1 MPAWQLGGG
10 LVKLALDPARSVSVV
25 ASAGS
30 GKTWQLVSRVVR
42 LLLAGT
48 DPGGIL
54 ALTFTR
60 KAAAEMR
67 ERVESRLRELAFA
80 SDEAL
85 DRELINIDLR
95 PDDTLRAL
103 ARSQY
108 ERLLQAPFGLRA
120 LTLHA
125 FCQDLLTRFAIEAG
139 IPPGY
144 TLLEDE
150 RELLAEA
157 WTTLLAALHHQPDS
171 AEARA
176 FRQLIDDGASE
187 HQLRGWLDGFI
198 QQRSD
203 WRALVQDWPADEQ
216 IANYS
221 AMLADEL
228 GVDPDDE
235 TPPEAA
241 LMTPEFVEQLSRAYD
256 LLIDFGG
263 LGHLKAEV
271 PAAALA
277 ATDALARFAAAQ
289 KFLTDGERR
298 KLKIKAKVSQV
309 EFARFMAVYDT
320 ICTTLEAIA
329 CARIARRNWQRGV
342 AAATLGIRLLAA
354 RDEAL
359 RARNALGFDDL
370 EWQAWKLLRGPDR
383 DWVQYKLDRRI
394 DHLLLDEFQDTSPT
408 QWSLL
413 LTILDNMAEDQE
425 RPRSA
430 FVVGDPKQ
438 SIYGFRRANPELLA
452 RAGDY
457 LCDRLGGVK
466 QPLNDSRRSAPAVI
480 AFVNALFTGEDATTI
495 GFEPH
500 ATHRSDDWGA
510 VEVLPRVVPE
520 IEALVAAAADK
531 LDRKQLVVG
540 TLRDPLTEAL
550 ADEEQSLAARE
561 GAQVAARIRALID
574 ARLPVA
580 VDGQPPRALGYA
592 DVMILARERTHL
604 RAIEQALAE
613 ARIPFV
619 GSARGGLLD
628 TVLARDLMALLRLL
642 DSPQRDLD
650 LAQVLRSP
658 MFAASDEDLVQLA
671 LARDEGRDWW
681 SRLQSLA
688 SRDAGHDALGE
699 PLARA
704 ATAIAAWLKAA
715 SRLPAHDLLDRIDG
729 ELDLASRY
737 EAVMPADRRIGVN
750 LGALMQQVLNIDQ
763 GRYPT
768 LGRLNQAL
776 ARLAAAGKD
785 APDEAPP
792 ATADAVRVMTVH
804 ASKGLEAPAVFV
816 VNTAP
821 TPSSRDA
828 GWLVD
833 WPSDADRPRA
843 FVLIGAKPERDAR
856 SEELIEAR
864 RKKQDREVLNLL
876 YVATTRARQYLFVSA
891 FAQKQ
896 EDRLRRWH
904 QHAVDAMIQL
914 VAEHGMQPL
923 AGAPEGTLGIR
934 LGNFPVI
941 PAAAV
946 ATTAAAPAESPR
958 LRERLPALLRTGATP
973 SSHGTAR
980 DPDAVL
986 RGRAIHWLIEQLV
999 RGLALRA
1006 DGLVAQLE
1014 AQFGEIVDPSLTDG
1028 WLAEARTVLTSPQL
1042 AMLFDPARLVRAWN
1056 EVPVQ
1061 WQADD
1066 GAPRNGIID
1075 RLIDDGA
1082 QLWIVDY
1089 KTAPRPDAASLVQQ
1103 HRSQMD
1109 AYVDAI
1115 GKVFPGRAIRAGLVL
1130 TATASWLPMPSNR
1143 TED

>member
-1 MPAWQLGGG
+1 MNR
-10 LVKLALDPARSVSVV
+10 ALDPARSVSVV

-42 LLLAGT
+42 LLLAGA

-80 SDEAL
+80 SDETL
-85 DRELINIDLR
+85 DRELVNIDQQ

-157 WTTLLAALHHQPDS
+157 WTTLLAALHRQPDS

-216 IANYS
+216 IASYS

-228 GVDPDDE
+228 GVDPDDA
-235 TPPEAA
+235 TLPEAA
-241 LMTPEFVEQLSRAYD
+241 LMTPEFVEQLNRAYD

-271 PAAALA
+271 PATALA
-277 ATDALARFAAAQ
+277 ATDALARLAAAQ

-298 KLKIKAKVSQV
+298 KLKIKAKVSQA
-309 EFARFMAVYDT
+309 EFFRFMAVYEA
-320 ICTTLEAIA
+320 ICTTLEAISA
-329 CARIARRNWQRGV
+329 ARIARRNWQRSV

-354 RDEAL
+354 RDDAL

-413 LTILDNMAEDQE
+413 LTILDNMADDRE

-438 SIYGFRRANPELLA
+438 SIYGFRRANPKLLE
-452 RAGDY
+452 RAGEH
-457 LCDRLGGVK
+457 LRDRLAGIEET
-466 QPLNDSRRSAPAVI
+466 LNNSRRSAPAVI
-480 AFVNALFTGEDATTI
+480 AFVNALFTGEDATAI

-500 ATHRSDDWGA
+500 ATWRSDDWGA

-520 IEALVAAAADK
+520 VEALAAAAADK

-580 VDGQPPRALGYA
+580 VDGRPPRALGYA

-604 RAIEQALAE
+604 RAIEQALAD

-658 MFAASDEDLVQLA
+658 MFAASDDDLVQLA

-688 SRDAGHDALGE
+688 SRDALGE

-704 ATAIAAWLKAA
+704 ATAIAEWLKAA

-737 EAVMPADRRIGVN
+737 EAVMPADRRIRVN

-776 ARLAAAGKD
+776 AKLATAGKD

-833 WPSDADRPRA
+833 WPSDADRPSA

-864 RKKQDREVLNLL
+864 REKQDREVLNLL

-896 EDRLRRWH
+896 EDRARRWH
-904 QHAVDAMIQL
+904 QHAVDAMNLL
-914 VAEHGMQPL
+914 VAEHGSQPL
-923 AGAPEGTLGIR
+923 ADAPEGTLGIR
-934 LGNFPVI
+934 LGHFPVI

-946 ATTAAAPAESPR
+946 AATAAAPAESPR
-958 LRERLPALLRTGATP
+958 LRERLPALLRSGATP
-973 SSHGTAR
+973 SGHSAAR

-986 RGRAIHWLIEQLV
+986 RGRAIHWLIEQLL

-1028 WLAEARTVLTSPQL
+1028 WLAEARAVLASPEL

-1066 GAPRNGIID
+1066 GTPRSGIID
-1075 RLIDDGA
+1075 RLIDDGR
-1082 QLWIVDY
+1082 QLWIIDY
-1089 KTAPRPDAASLVQQ
+1089 KTAPRPDAVGLAQQ

-1109 AYVDAI
+1109 AYIDAI

-1130 TATASWLPMPSNR
+1130 TATASWLPMPANR
-1143 TED
+1143 TAD

>member
-1 MPAWQLGGG
+1 MN
-10 LVKLALDPARSVSVV
+10 LALDPARSVSVV

-42 LLLAGT
+42 LLLAGS

-85 DRELINIDLR
+85 NRELAGLDLQ
-95 PDDTLRAL
+95 PDEAQRAL

-144 TLLEDE
+144 TLVEDE
-150 RELLAEA
+150 RELLAAA
-157 WTTLLAALHHQPDS
+157 WTSLLDTLRREPDS
-171 AEARA
+171 AEALA

-187 HQLRGWLDGFI
+187 HQLRSWLDGFI

-203 WRALVQDWPADEQ
+203 WRALVQDWPDEEQ
-216 IANYS
+216 IASYS
-221 AMLADEL
+221 TMLADEL
-228 GVDPDDE
+228 GVDPDDT
-235 TPPEAA
+235 TPPEAV
-241 LMTPEFVEQLSRAYD
+241 LMRPEFFEQLTLAHD
-256 LLIDFGG
+256 LLVAFGG
-263 LGHLKAEV
+263 LGHLKADV

-277 ATDALARFAAAQ
+277 ATDALARLAAAE

-298 KLKIKAKVSQV
+298 KLKIKAKVSQA
-309 EFARFMAVYDT
+309 EFARFMAVYDA
-320 ICTTLEAIA
+320 ICTTLETISS
-329 CARIARRNWQRGV
+329 ARIARRNWQRGV

-413 LTILDNMAEDQE
+413 LTILDNMADDQE

-438 SIYGFRRANPELLA
+438 SIYGFRRANPELLQ
-452 RAGDY
+452 RAGEH
-457 LCDRLGGVK
+457 LRDRLAGTTM
-466 QPLNDSRRSAPAVI
+466 PLNKSRRSAPAVI
-480 AFVNALFTGEDATTI
+480 AFVNALFTGEDATAI

-500 ATHRSDDWGA
+500 ATWREQDWGA

-520 IEALVAAAADK
+520 AEALAAAAADK
-531 LDRKQLVVG
+531 LDRKQLVV
-540 TLRDPLTEAL
+540 TALRDPLTEAL

-561 GAQVAARIRALID
+561 GAQVAARIRALIA

-580 VDGQPPRALGYA
+580 VDGQPPRALVYA

-604 RAIEQALAE
+604 RAIEQALSD

-628 TVLARDLMALLRLL
+628 TLLARDLMALLRLL

-671 LARDEGRDWW
+671 LARDDGRDWW
-681 SRLQSLA
+681 SRLQALA
-688 SRDAGHDALGE
+688 ARKAGSATLI
-699 PLARA
+699 RA
-704 ATAIAAWLKAA
+704 AGAIGEWLAAA
-715 SRLPAHDLLDRIDG
+715 SRLPAHDLLDRIDN

-737 EAVMPADRRIGVN
+737 EAAMPADRRIRVN

-768 LGRLNQAL
+768 LGHLNQAL
-776 ARLAAAGKD
+776 AKLAAAGKD

-833 WPSDADRPRA
+833 WPSDADRPGA

-856 SEELIEAR
+856 SDELIEAR

-876 YVATTRARQYLFVSA
+876 YVASTRARQYLFISA

-904 QHAVDAMIQL
+904 QHAVDAMNRL
-914 VAEHGMQPL
+914 VADQGNQPL
-923 AGAPEGTLGIR
+923 DAAPEGTLGIR
-934 LGNFPVI
+934 LGAFPVL
-941 PAAAV
+941 PANVAV
-946 ATTAAAPAESPR
+946 DAEAVPAESPQ
-958 LRERLPALLRTGATP
+958 LRVRLPPLPRSAASPSGHGA
-973 SSHGTAR
+973 AR

-986 RGRAIHWLIEQLV
+986 RGRAIHWLIEQLA
-999 RGLALRA
+999 RGLALQA
-1006 DGLVAQLE
+1006 EGLVARLE
-1014 AQFGEIVDPSLTDG
+1014 TQFGETVDPSLSGG
-1028 WLAEARTVLTSPQL
+1028 WLAEAQAVFTAPSL
-1042 AMLFDPARLVRAWN
+1042 AMLFEARSLRRAWN

-1061 WQADD
+1061 WQTRD
-1066 GAPRNGIID
+1066 GSQCSGVID
-1075 RLIDDGA
+1075 RLTDDGER
-1082 QLWIVDY
+1082 LWIIDY
-1089 KTAPRPDAASLVQQ
+1089 KTAPRPDAEHLVAQ
-1103 HRSQMD
+1103 HRAQLE
-1109 AYVDAI
+1109 AYAEAI

-1130 TATASWLPMPSNR
+1130 TATARWLPVLER
-1143 TED
+1143 

>member
-10 LVKLALDPARSVSVV
+10 LVKLALDPKRSVSVV

-80 SDEAL
+80 SDEVL
-85 DRELINIDLR
+85 DRELANIDLE
-95 PDDTLRAL
+95 PDEALRAL

-157 WTTLLAALHHQPDS
+157 WTTLLAALHRQPDS
-171 AEARA
+171 PEARA
-176 FRQLIDDGASE
+176 FKQLIDDGASE

-228 GVDPDDE
+228 GVDPDDAI
-235 TPPEAA
+235 PPEAA
-241 LMTPEFVEQLSRAYD
+241 LLTPEFVEQLTLAHD
-256 LLIDFGG
+256 LLVDFGG

-271 PAAALA
+271 PATAMA
-277 ATDALARFAAAQ
+277 ATDALARFTAAQ

-298 KLKIKAKVSQV
+298 KLKIKAKVSQA
-309 EFARFMAVYDT
+309 EFNRFMAAYDA
-320 ICTTLEAIA
+320 ICSTLEAISA
-329 CARIARRNWQRGV
+329 ARIARRNWQRGV
-342 AAATLGIRLLAA
+342 AAATLGVRLLAA
-354 RDEAL
+354 RDDAL

-413 LTILDNMAEDQE
+413 LTILDNMADDRE

-438 SIYGFRRANPELLA
+438 SIYGFRRANPELLK
-452 RAGDY
+452 RAGEH
-457 LCDRLGGVK
+457 LRDRLAGISE
-466 QPLNDSRRSAPAVI
+466 PLNKSRRSAPAVI
-480 AFVNALFTGEDATTI
+480 AFVNALFTGEEATAI

-500 ATHRSDDWGA
+500 ATHRGDDWGA

-520 IEALVAAAADK
+520 AEALVAAAADK

-580 VDGQPPRALGYA
+580 VDGQPPRALRHA

-604 RAIEQALAE
+604 RAIEQALAD

-658 MFAASDEDLVQLA
+658 MFAASDDDLVQLA
-671 LARDEGRDWW
+671 LARDDGRDWW

-704 ATAIAAWLKAA
+704 ATAIAAWLQAA

-737 EAVMPADRRIGVN
+737 EAVMPADRRIRVN

-776 ARLAAAGKD
+776 AKLAAAGKD

-833 WPSDADRPRA
+833 WPSDADRPSA

-856 SEELIEAR
+856 SAELIEAR
-864 RKKQDREVLNLL
+864 RRKQDREVLNLL
-876 YVATTRARQYLFVSA
+876 YVATTRARQYLFISA

-896 EDRLRRWH
+896 EDRRRWH
-904 QHAVDAMIQL
+904 QHAVDAMTRL

-923 AGAPEGTLGIR
+923 ADAPDGTLGIR
-934 LGNFPVI
+934 LGHFPVI

-946 ATTAAAPAESPR
+946 AATAAAPAESPR
-958 LRERLPALLRTGATP
+958 LRERLPALLRSGATP
-973 SSHGTAR
+973 SGHGAAR

-1014 AQFGEIVDPSLTDG
+1014 AQFGEIVDPNLTDG
-1028 WLAEARTVLTSPQL
+1028 WLAEARAVLASPQL
-1042 AMLFDPARLVRAWN
+1042 AMLFDPARIKRAWN

-1066 GAPRNGIID
+1066 GTPRSGIID
-1075 RLIDDGA
+1075 RLIDDGTR
-1082 QLWIVDY
+1082 LRIVDY
-1089 KTAPRPDAASLVQQ
+1089 KTAPRPDAVSLAQQ

-1115 GKVFPGRAIRAGLVL
+1115 GKVFPDRTIRAGLVL
-1130 TATASWLPMPSNR
+1130 TATASWLPMPANR
-1143 TED
+1143 TAD

>member
-1 MPAWQLGGG
+1 MN
-10 LVKLALDPARSVSVV
+10 LALDPARSVSVV

-42 LLLAGT
+42 LLLAGS

-85 DRELINIDLR
+85 NRELAGLDLQ
-95 PDDTLRAL
+95 PDEAQRAL

-144 TLLEDE
+144 TLVEDE
-150 RELLAEA
+150 RELLAAA
-157 WTTLLAALHHQPDS
+157 WTSLLDTLRREPDS
-171 AEARA
+171 AEALA

-187 HQLRGWLDGFI
+187 HQLRSWLDGFI

-203 WRALVQDWPADEQ
+203 WRALVQDWPDEEQ
-216 IANYS
+216 IASYS
-221 AMLADEL
+221 TMLADEL
-228 GVDPDDE
+228 GVDPDDT
-235 TPPEAA
+235 TPPEAV
-241 LMTPEFVEQLSRAYD
+241 LMRPEFFEQLTLAHD
-256 LLIDFGG
+256 LLVAFGG
-263 LGHLKAEV
+263 LGHLKADV

-277 ATDALARFAAAQ
+277 ATDALARLAAAE

-298 KLKIKAKVSQV
+298 KLKIKAKVSQA
-309 EFARFMAVYDT
+309 EFARFMAVYDA
-320 ICTTLEAIA
+320 ICTTLETISS
-329 CARIARRNWQRGV
+329 ARIARRNWQRGV

-413 LTILDNMAEDQE
+413 LTILDNMADDQE

-438 SIYGFRRANPELLA
+438 SIYGFRRANPELLL
-452 RAGDY
+452 RAGEH
-457 LCDRLGGVK
+457 LRDRLAGITM
-466 QPLNDSRRSAPAVI
+466 PLNKSRRSAPAVI
-480 AFVNALFTGEDATTI
+480 AFVNALFTGEDATAI

-500 ATHRSDDWGA
+500 ATWREQDWGA

-520 IEALVAAAADK
+520 AEALAAAAADK
-531 LDRKQLVVG
+531 LDRKQLVV
-540 TLRDPLTEAL
+540 TALRDPLTEAL

-561 GAQVAARIRALID
+561 GAQVAARIRALIA

-580 VDGQPPRALGYA
+580 VDGQPPRALVYA

-604 RAIEQALAE
+604 RAIEQALAD

-628 TVLARDLMALLRLL
+628 TLLARDLMALLRLL

-671 LARDEGRDWW
+671 LARDDGRDWW
-681 SRLQSLA
+681 SRLQVLA
-688 SRDAGHDALGE
+688 ARKAGSAILI
-699 PLARA
+699 RA
-704 ATAIAAWLKAA
+704 AGAIGEWLAAA
-715 SRLPAHDLLDRIDG
+715 SRLPAHDLLDRIDN

-737 EAVMPADRRIGVN
+737 EAAMPADRRIRVN

-776 ARLAAAGKD
+776 AKLAAAGKD

-833 WPSDADRPRA
+833 WPSDADRPGA

-856 SEELIEAR
+856 SDELIEAR

-876 YVATTRARQYLFVSA
+876 YVASTRARQYLFISA

-904 QHAVDAMIQL
+904 QHAVDAMNRL
-914 VAEHGMQPL
+914 VADQGNQPL
-923 AGAPEGTLGIR
+923 DDAPEGTLGIR
-934 LGNFPVI
+934 LGAFPVL
-941 PAAAV
+941 PAIVAV
-946 ATTAAAPAESPR
+946 DAEAVPAESPQ
-958 LRERLPALLRTGATP
+958 LRVRLPPLPRSAASPSGHGA
-973 SSHGTAR
+973 AR

-986 RGRAIHWLIEQLV
+986 RGRAIHWLIEQLA
-999 RGLALRA
+999 RGLALQA
-1006 DGLVAQLE
+1006 EGLVARLE
-1014 AQFGEIVDPSLTDG
+1014 TQFGETVDPSLSGG
-1028 WLAEARTVLTSPQL
+1028 WLAEAQAVFTAPSL
-1042 AMLFDPARLVRAWN
+1042 AMLFEARSLRRAWN

-1061 WQADD
+1061 WQTRD
-1066 GAPRNGIID
+1066 GSQCSGVID
-1075 RLIDDGA
+1075 RLTDDGER
-1082 QLWIVDY
+1082 LWIIDY
-1089 KTAPRPDAASLVQQ
+1089 KTAPRPDAEHLVAQ
-1103 HRSQMD
+1103 HRAQLE
-1109 AYVDAI
+1109 AYAEAI

-1130 TATASWLPMPSNR
+1130 TATARWLPVLER
-1143 TED
+1143 